1 MRGAPEL
8 KRPNVLLI
16 SIDTLRADRLGCYG
30 HPGGLTPNLDRIAE
44 GGMRFSQAITG
55 GSWTQ
60 AAFPVLLTST
70 YASMYGGCLG
80 PLSQFRPSPVEAFA
94 KAGYRTAGFTSS
106 PLLSRRMGYA
116 RGFDDFFDL
125 ESGDSDPLIRNIKA
139 GHALLRSPLA
149 HRISS
154 AVGATSRPKRPYA
167 PANQVVEQVSQWVA
181 AAAEPFLAWVH
192 LMDAHWPYHLDED
205 MSHPNSIARAWR
217 DLSKMHRV
225 NWQGDGLNG
234 EQRKRFIDLYEKA
247 VQFVDAQ
254 VGLLLD
260 HVDRSARLDNT
271 IIVVVSDHGEEFLE
285 RSHWGHVEINLHD
298 EIIRVPLLIKLPGGS
313 QARAIEHQVRT
324 LDIMP
329 TLVELC
335 GIPKPEAMLG
345 ESLRSLWTKPSQ
357 YQERIAI
364 CERWREQSHMIAV
377 RTSSYK
383 YIWNSRETEKPKLYD
398 LVNDPDEQKD
408 VIAER
413 PEIASGLSRY
423 VNEQLARMDST
434 WRRES
439 READDDDKAVVA
451 RLKDLGYI
459 E

>member
-1 MRGAPEL
+1 M

-44 GGMRFSQAITG
+44 GGVRFSQAITG

-70 YASMYGGCLG
+70 YASMYAGCLG
-80 PLSQFRPSPVEAFA
+80 PLSPLRPSPVEAFSR
-94 KAGYRTAGFTSS
+94 AGYRTGGFSTS

-116 RGFDDFFDL
+116 RGFEEFFDL
-125 ESGDSDPLIRNIKA
+125 ESGDPDPLIRNLKV
-139 GHALLRSPLA
+139 GHRLLLSPLV
-149 HRISS
+149 HRLSS
-154 AVGATSRPKRPYA
+154 AIGANSRPARPYA
-167 PANQVVEQVSQWVA
+167 PASHVVERVSHWVS

-205 MSHPNSIARAWR
+205 VSDPKSIAGAWR
-217 DLSKMHRV
+217 DLRKMHRV
-225 NWQGDGLNG
+225 NWKGDGLDG
-234 EQRKRFIDLYEKA
+234 EQRKRFIDLYERA

-260 HVDRSARLDNT
+260 HVDRAARLDNT
-271 IIVVVSDHGEEFLE
+271 VIVVVSDHGEEFLE
-285 RSHWGHVEINLHD
+285 RGHWGHVEINLHD
-298 EIIRVPLLIKLPGGS
+298 EIIKVPLLIKLPGGS
-313 QARAIEHQVRT
+313 QARTIEHQVRT

-329 TLVELC
+329 TLVDLC
-335 GIPKPEAMLG
+335 GIPEPGGMLG
-345 ESLRSLWTKPSQ
+345 ESLRPLWTQSSQ
-357 YQERIAI
+357 EQERIAI

-377 RTSSYK
+377 RTSSHK
-383 YIWNSRETEKPKLYD
+383 YIWDSQEPENPTLYD
-398 LVNDPDEQKD
+398 LVNDPDERKD
-408 VIAER
+408 VRAEQ
-413 PEIASGLSRY
+413 PEIAGSLSRH
-423 VNEQLARMDST
+423 VNGQLARMRST
-434 WRRES
+434 WRGGSSEVD
-439 READDDDKAVVA
+439 EDEAVVA